1 MRAVLLT
8 GYGGV
13 EQLVYREDVAV
24 PRPGAQDVL
33 LRVGACGINNTDI
46 NLRTRWYD
54 RTVNAAL
61 TEQMGLRGI
70 GDAPE
75 AAASW
80 NEEAV
85 SFPRIQGAAVA
96 GRIVA
101 VGDPASST
109 RLGERVIVDPQ
120 IRDASL
126 PARAQLVAYLGADCD
141 GGFAEFVVVPAQ
153 NAIRVETRLSD
164 VELATFPTSYDT
176 AEEMLERTRLAS
188 GETILV
194 TGAAGGVGTALIQL
208 SRIRGARII
217 AVAGQAKED
226 RIRALGAHDFIARER
241 TDMAAAIR
249 AAAGEQAVDV
259 AADVVG
265 GAVFGDLIKALGRG
279 GRYVS
284 AGAIAGPVQPFDLRD
299 LIYKDLEMH
308 GVTCPTRETFQR
320 LVGYIEAGK
329 LLPLVDRTFRLDE
342 LQSAQAEFVKRRH
355 VGKLVVVP

>member
-141 GGFAEFVVVPAQ
+141 GGFAEFVVVPER
-153 NAIRVETRLSD
+153 NAIRIETDLSD
-164 VELATFPTSYDT
+164 AELASFPTSYDT
-176 AEEMLERTRLAS
+176 AEEMLERTRLAR

-208 SRIRGARII
+208 SLIRGARIV
-217 AVAGQAKED
+217 AVAGRGKED
-226 RIRALGAHDFIARER
+226 RIRALGVHDFIPRER
-241 TDMAAAIR
+241 TDIAAAL
-249 AAAGEQAVDV
+249 QDSTLKQVDV
-259 AADVVG
+259 VADVVG
-265 GAVFGDLIKALGRG
+265 GAMFSALIKSLGRG

-308 GVTCPTRETFQR
+308 GVTCPTPETFR
-320 LVGYIEAGK
+320 RMVSHIEAGQ
-329 LLPLVDRTFRLDE
+329 LRPLVDQTFRLDE
-342 LQSAQAEFVKRRH
+342 LRQAQTEFVKRRH
-355 VGKLVVVP
+355 VGKLVVIA